1 MRTLIWAAFNKGLL
15 AEQVNDQKVVIDLH
29 NKIKKFHMFRK
40 VCKKEVRPY
49 ASVVQKTCAAA
60 LAPKVIQKMS
70 EKPMLQ
76 IKESATSSFTEW
88 QKRKGGTQDES
99 NACFEAFGRATIV
112 YSTITSRSYRK
123 WKSKACKGLPEQPGQ
138 CFYAPEELKV
148 AERDDRVRLY
158 LSQSGQN
165 LWCTGWETKAC
176 RRAAEEKK

>member
-76 IKESATSSFTEW
+76 IKESATSSFTE
-88 QKRKGGTQDES
+88 
-99 NACFEAFGRATIV
+99 
-112 YSTITSRSYRK
+112 
-123 WKSKACKGLPEQPGQ
+123 
-138 CFYAPEELKV
+138 
-148 AERDDRVRLY
+148 
-158 LSQSGQN
+158 
-165 LWCTGWETKAC
+165 
-176 RRAAEEKK
+176 